1 VRHAKRQPKPHEVRI
16 RRMIA
21 SGRYD
26 ADFGKR
32 LDEIYREWNL
42 GERVKPSKPKASKE
56 ERF

>member
-1 VRHAKRQPKPHEVRI
+1 MPKRQPKPHEVRI